1 MSMSAK
7 KISTLLGLL
16 IVAAAITAAAGF
28 PFQQEQGQSNP
39 PPNALEKAKDDFYTV
54 ADYAAPEPADPQKRE
69 LRRTRNKRYNMRPE
83 NGVDPARFRVTE
95 ERESS
100 FGAPPSHAPVEPAL
114 PAAQSDVVL
123 TGEITDAQAHLSDD
137 KTSVYSEFTV
147 LVEDVLKNSSPA
159 PISPGSPI
167 SALRAGG
174 GVRFPSGK
182 VIRYGQHGK
191 PLPRAGRRYVFFL
204 KDNGDGGLDFTII
217 TAYELRDGRVFP
229 LDGVNL
235 VGAVEPAYAAYQ
247 QHKGAAEA
255 SFLGEVRDAIARNS
269 GAEAKGAAVLR

>member
-1 MSMSAK
+1 MPMSAK
-7 KISTLLGLL
+7 KISILLGLL

-28 PFQQEQGQSNP
+28 PFQQGRGQSNP
-39 PPNALEKAKDDFYTV
+39 PPNAPEKAKDDFYTV

-83 NGVDPARFRVTE
+83 KGVDPARFRVTE

-100 FGAPPSHAPVEPAL
+100 FGGPPSHAPVEPAL

-123 TGEITDAQAHLSDD
+123 TGEIADAQAHLTED
-137 KTSVYSEFTV
+137 KTGVYSEFTV

-159 PISPGSPI
+159 PVSSGSPI

-174 GVRFPSGK
+174 AVRFPSGK

-204 KDNGDGGLDFTII
+204 RDNGDGGLDFTII

-247 QHKGAAEA
+247 QHKDAAEA

-269 GAEAKGAAVLR
+269 GAEAVGRSALR